1 MTLALLALVAAQ
13 ASAVPDCPL
22 GKEPYST
29 RTPMID
35 LALDPRAKAAID
47 AAAPDLVSTLTKNFG
62 GGDLPPGFA
71 AITTPA
77 FFLKMRPDGAE
88 LGRKLDAALGAIP
101 ITAEATAARCAR
113 YDSKAPVLPED
124 IKRPAI
130 LVFEKI
136 NGFRDSP
143 SVDAAHEALK
153 AVADRH
159 GWTLVFSEN
168 GAVFNKR
175 DLARFNAVVWNNVS
189 GDALTM
195 TQRAAFKGWIEQGG
209 GFAGMH
215 GSGGDPE
222 WFWDWYV
229 DTLIGARFIGHPM
242 SPQFQDARVV
252 VEDAAGA
259 VAKGLPKQWTMSDEW
274 YSFAKSPRLS
284 GAHVLATL
292 DEGSY
297 SPVGFGG
304 MNIGMGDHPIAWT
317 KCIGNGRSFYSAIGH
332 RPESYSEPNS
342 VKLLEQ
348 GIAWAAGLGET
359 RCRNG
364 NEVEG
369 GKSK

>member
-1 MTLALLALVAAQ
+1 MSLALLALMAAQ
-13 ASAVPDCPL
+13 AATVPDCPL

-35 LALDPRAKAAID
+35 LTLDSRAKAAID
-47 AAAPDLVSTLTKNFG
+47 GAAPDLVSSLTRNF

-71 AITTPA
+71 AITTPQ
-77 FFLKMRPDGAE
+77 FFLRMRPDGE
-88 LGRKLDAALGAIP
+88 DLGHKLDAALAAVP
-101 ITAEATAARCAR
+101 ITPEATAARCAR
-113 YDSKAPVLPED
+113 YDSKAPELPKA

-143 SVDAAHEALK
+143 SVDAAHAALK
-153 AVADRH
+153 AMADRR

-189 GDALTM
+189 GDALTL
-195 TQRAAFKGWIEQGG
+195 TQRATFKQWIENGG

-222 WFWDWYV
+222 WFWDWYA

-252 VEDAAGA
+252 VASDSGG
-259 VAKGLPKQWTMSDEW
+259 VATGLPQQWTMSDEW

-292 DEGSY
+292 DEASY

-304 MNIGMGDHPIAWT
+304 MNIRMGDHPIAWT

-342 VKLLEQ
+342 VKLLER
-348 GIAWAAGLGET
+348 GIAWAAGLGES

-364 NEVEG
+364 HEVDE